1 MNLEV
6 YDMINNIAEV
16 LHEKELLIS
25 RLDKLLYG
33 AVEIREKN
41 GNKYIYVHYRDDGI
55 QKTKYAGEFSN
66 ELYNL
71 IIENNHLAKDYK
83 KRLRTVMK
91 QLGSLAYETYD
102 ITDDV
107 KVNIDFARRNLVD
120 SIFKQ
125 AMLEGVATTY
135 ADTETIVKGGKVK
148 DMSLVDIS
156 KVVNLKRSW
165 EFIMSEGVISY
176 PTNFTLLCQ
185 INAIVEDGFSYTAGR
200 LRAVPVSIGGSTY
213 IPPMPFETKVKEDL
227 MKIVNS
233 ERNAIEI
240 TIDLLLYVMK
250 SQLFLDGNKRTAVV
264 FANHYIISKGYGL
277 IVVPAELVNDYKR
290 YLIDYYEGK
299 SNEIREFLEKKCLIT
314 IK

>member
-1 MNLEV
+1 MT
-6 YDMINNIAEV
+6 NNIASI
-16 LHEKELLIS
+16 LHERELLTT

-33 AVEIREKN
+33 SVEIREQNNK
-41 GNKYIYVHYRDDGI
+41 KYIYVHYREDGI
-55 QKTKYAGEFSN
+55 HVTKYAGEFSN

-71 IIENNHLAKDYK
+71 IIENNNLAKDYK
-83 KRLRTVMK
+83 KRLKAVKK
-91 QLGSLAYETYD
+91 QLGSLEYETYD
-102 ITDDV
+102 ISSDV
-107 KVNIDFARRNLVD
+107 KINIDFARRNLVD

-125 AMLEGVATTY
+125 ATLEGVATTY

-185 INAIVEDGFSYTAGR
+185 INAIIEDGFSYTAGK

-213 IPPMPFETKVKEDL
+213 IPPMPFETKVKEEL
-227 MKIVNS
+227 MKIINS
-233 ERNAIEI
+233 EAHVIDI

-264 FANHYIISKGYGL
+264 FANHYIINKGYGL
-277 IVVPAELVNDYKR
+277 IVVPVDLVNEYKMF
-290 YLIDYYEGK
+290 LIDYYEGK
-299 SNEIREFLEKKCLIT
+299 NSDIRVFLKEKCLQL
-314 IK
+314 IKS

>member
-1 MNLEV
+1 MN
-6 YDMINNIAEV
+6 NNIASI
-16 LHEKELLIS
+16 LHEKELLTT

-33 AVEIREKN
+33 SVEIREQNYK
-41 GNKYIYVHYRDDGI
+41 KYIYVHYREDGI
-55 QKTKYAGEFSN
+55 HITKYAGEFSN

-71 IIENNHLAKDYK
+71 IIENNNLAKDYK
-83 KRLRTVMK
+83 KRLKVIKK
-91 QLGSLAYETYD
+91 QLGSLEYETYD
-102 ITDDV
+102 ISNNV
-107 KVNIDFARRNLVD
+107 KINIDFARRNLVD

-125 AMLEGVATTY
+125 ATLEGVATTY

-185 INAIVEDGFSYTAGR
+185 INAIIDDGFSYTAGK

-213 IPPMPFETKVKEDL
+213 VPPMPFETKVKEDL
-227 MKIVNS
+227 MKMINS
-233 ERNAIEI
+233 GNHVIDNAI
-240 TIDLLLYVMK
+240 DLILYVMK

-277 IVVPAELVNDYKR
+277 IVVPVNLVDEYKR
-290 YLIDYYEGK
+290 LLIDYYEGK
-299 SNEIREFLEKKCLIT
+299 NSDIKVFLKEKCLQL
-314 IK
+314 IKS

>member
-1 MNLEV
+1 MN
-6 YDMINNIAEV
+6 NNIASI
-16 LHEKELLIS
+16 LHERELLTT

-33 AVEIREKN
+33 SVEIREQNKK
-41 GNKYIYVHYRDDGI
+41 KYIYVHYREDGI
-55 QKTKYAGEFSN
+55 HITKYAGEFSN

-71 IIENNHLAKDYK
+71 IIENNNLAKDYK
-83 KRLRTVMK
+83 KRLKAVKK
-91 QLGSLAYETYD
+91 QLGSLEYEAYD
-102 ITDDV
+102 ISNDV
-107 KVNIDFARRNLVD
+107 KINIDFARRNLVD

-125 AMLEGVATTY
+125 ATLEGVATTY

-185 INAIVEDGFSYTAGR
+185 INAIIEDGFSYTAGK

-213 IPPMPFETKVKEDL
+213 VPSMPFETKVKEEL
-227 MKIVNS
+227 MKIINS
-233 ERNAIEI
+233 ENHVIDA

-277 IVVPAELVNDYKR
+277 IVVPVDLVDEYKR
-290 YLIDYYEGK
+290 FLIDYYEEK
-299 SNEIREFLEKKCLIT
+299 NNDIRVFLKEKCLQL
-314 IK
+314 IKS

>member
-1 MNLEV
+1 M
-6 YDMINNIAEV
+6 
-16 LHEKELLIS
+16 
-25 RLDKLLYG
+25 
-33 AVEIREKN
+33 
-41 GNKYIYVHYRDDGI
+41 
-55 QKTKYAGEFSN
+55 
-66 ELYNL
+66 YNL
-71 IIENNHLAKDYK
+71 IIENNYLAKDYK
-83 KRLRTVMK
+83 KRLKAVNK
-91 QLGSLAYETYD
+91 QLGSLAYEAYD

-107 KVNIDFARRNLVD
+107 KVNIDFTRRNLVD

-185 INAIVEDGFSYTAGR
+185 INAIIEDGFSYTAGR

-233 ERNAIEI
+233 ERNVIEI

-299 SNEIREFLEKKCLIT
+299 SNKIREFLEKKCLFT
-314 IK
+314 RKK